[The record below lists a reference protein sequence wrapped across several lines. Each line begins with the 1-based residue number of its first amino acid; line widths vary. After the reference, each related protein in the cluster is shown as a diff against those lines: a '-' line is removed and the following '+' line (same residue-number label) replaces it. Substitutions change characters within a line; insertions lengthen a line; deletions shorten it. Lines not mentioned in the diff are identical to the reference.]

1 MKKLVSMLLV
11 AVLVITSMV
20 FSSGCNSAN
29 PASDFEYSI
38 SESGKNAVIEKY
50 IGNDK
55 SVVIPEEIEGATV
68 TKIESGAFLQQD
80 IESVVIPDTVVNVLS
95 GAFMAC
101 TKLKTV
107 KLGNSVANIFG
118 MAFSGCTSL
127 EEINFPD
134 SLEMIG
140 DRTFENCTSL
150 KKVSLPTKNNLL
162 EQNIFYKNTALTS
175 VEFREGEDTLKG
187 WGAFANA
194 SALEEITIPASVK
207 KIIEPVFIGCPSLKK
222 VTFLGDAP
230 TEVYENTF
238 AQNEVN
244 DLKIYYKKGTKG
256 WDTTDLAK
264 WYTLV
269 EY

>member
-1 MKKLVSMLLV
+1 MKKLLSMLLV

-38 SESGKNAVIEKY
+38 SESGKYAGIEKY

-55 SVVIPEEIEGATV
+55 SVVIPAEIEGATV
-68 TKIESGAFLQQD
+68 TQISDMAFMEQD
-80 IESVVIPDTVVNVLS
+80 IESVVIPDTVVNILTSVFS
-95 GAFMAC
+95 RC
-101 TKLKTV
+101 TKLKKV

-118 MAFSGCTSL
+118 MAFYGCTSL

-140 DRTFENCTSL
+140 EYAFENCTAL
-150 KKVSLPTKNNLL
+150 KEVSLPTKKSLL
-162 EQNIFYKNTALTS
+162 EQNVFLKNTALTS
-175 VEFREGEDTLKG
+175 VEFREGEDTLRG
-187 WGAFANA
+187 WSAFTNA

-207 KIIEPVFIGCPSLKK
+207 KITEPLFLGCPSLKK

-269 EY
+269 ED